1 MTSEEGCAMRATTW
15 QRQIEAFGADT
26 GTRRGLGLRRLAIR
40 AYRRGWIG
48 CRTFARL
55 LARIE

>member
-1 MTSEEGCAMRATTW
+1 MRATTW